1 MYLFTHPGYVDAYLE
16 MHSSLTVNREKEVAM
31 LKNEEVKK
39 WLQENEVT
47 LVSYRDIVNL

>member
-1 MYLFTHPGYVDAYLE
+1 MDAYLE

-39 WLQENEVT
+39 WLQKNAVT
-47 LVSYRDIVNL
+47 IVSHKDIVNL